1 MCTWTSVPP
10 GAYLAGLT
18 WQCGLGVGAGPLGA
32 GWDAGDAEEG
42 SQEGDHEG
50 HNDRTLNPGGSA
62 SGHRGSGPRPRRPP
76 GPSAALGRR
85 KWSQGLRRQAT
96 RAPCPIS
103 RTGAAL
109 VVTGAQAPGHAG
121 PPPHQPHWGGASGHR
136 GLRPQAARAPR
147 PISRTGA
154 ARVVTGLR
162 PPAARAPRP
171 NSRTGA
177 ARVVTGGSSA
187 APGLGQLVLSSRP
200 TPPTSPGFGLE
211 GGTRDPQGA
220 FIRGWVKEQTLPSLG
235 VSEGGRPWGWD
246 AEPQRGRGRG
256 LEWAAT
262 VLGTHGS
269 QPVEG

>member
-96 RAPCPIS
+96 RAP
-103 RTGAAL
+103 
-109 VVTGAQAPGHAG
+109 
-121 PPPHQPHWGGASGHR
+121 
-136 GLRPQAARAPR
+136 R

-154 ARVVTGLR
+154 ARVVTGGSG
-162 PPAARAPRP
+162 PRP
-171 NSRTGA
+171 RGPLPPPP
-177 ARVVTGGSSA
+177 SA
-187 APGLGQLVLSSRP
+187 ALGLGQLVLSSRP

>member
-32 GWDAGDAEEG
+32 GWDAGDTEEG

-50 HNDRTLNPGGSA
+50 HNDRTLNPGG
-62 SGHRGSGPRPRRPP
+62 
-76 GPSAALGRR
+76 
-85 KWSQGLRRQAT
+85 
-96 RAPCPIS
+96 
-103 RTGAAL
+103 
-109 VVTGAQAPGHAG
+109 
-121 PPPHQPHWGGASGHR
+121 GASGHR
-136 GLRPQAARAPR
+136 GLRPQAPRAPR

-154 ARVVTGLR
+154 RTACSQLSPHPSHLPRLR
-162 PPAARAPRP
+162 
-171 NSRTGA
+171 SG
-177 ARVVTGGSSA
+177 
-187 APGLGQLVLSSRP
+187 
-200 TPPTSPGFGLE
+200 

-246 AEPQRGRGRG
+246 AEPQRGGGRG

-262 VLGTHGS
+262 VLGMHGS